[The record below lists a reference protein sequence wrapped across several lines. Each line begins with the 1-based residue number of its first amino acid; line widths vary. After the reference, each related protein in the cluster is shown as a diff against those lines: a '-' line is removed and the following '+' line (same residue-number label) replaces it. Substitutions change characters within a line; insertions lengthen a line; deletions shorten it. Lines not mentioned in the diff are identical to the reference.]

1 MGKVGPILGSLLVV
15 FVMTFTAVS
24 VVGIGIFAAYGA
36 VLGILHAFAYQTR
49 QRSDRALVL
58 VPRHSVASGD

>member
-1 MGKVGPILGSLLVV
+1 MASLLVV
-15 FVMTFTAVS
+15 LVMILTAGL